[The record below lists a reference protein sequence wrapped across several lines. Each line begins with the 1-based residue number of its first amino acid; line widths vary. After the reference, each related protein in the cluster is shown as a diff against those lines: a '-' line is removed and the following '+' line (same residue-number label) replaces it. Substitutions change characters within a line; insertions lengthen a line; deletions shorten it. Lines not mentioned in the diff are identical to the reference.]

1 MSQEAV
7 PPRCRTDIQRVGGV
21 YLWKLVHS
29 NYVKITNIKKTV
41 ILKNIFSGCKVKK
54 NFMGCGFFLK
64 NFCSCSHIIKSRLQ
78 IRYYYY
84 YLFYLFFLLFAFND
98 HSWTHLQCVY
108 NYVILIHI
116 QQSING
122 EANQKMIKMR
132 SVVWVLL
139 VPLLVQVNM
148 VIWLRRKRK
157 LTWMWTDT
165 VAGFQMW
172 VVTVFC
178 LVVDLLWSLRGLVIT
193 DKQEEHHHKCRDQ
206 THTHT
211 HTWL

>member
-1 MSQEAV
+1 MAFSLKTFV
-7 PPRCRTDIQRVGGV
+7 
-21 YLWKLVHS
+21 LVH
-29 NYVKITNIKKTV
+29 
-41 ILKNIFSGCKVKK
+41 ILLKADYRNTIIIF
-54 NFMGCGFFLK
+54 
-64 NFCSCSHIIKSRLQ
+64 
-78 IRYYYY
+78 
-84 YLFYLFFLLFAFND
+84 FFLLFAFND

-122 EANQKMIKMR
+122 EANQKMTMFKMR

-139 VPLLVQVNM
+139 VPLLGQVNM

-211 HTWL
+211 HLAVTPVPWFSLQQWAH